1 MSLKDQLHEKK
12 SSQLRSGTPSN
23 ETPISEELSEL
34 RKQNE
39 LLRNRMIE
47 IENDQSK
54 RNEHLEKL
62 TKNLEDATRA
72 YRSEIQNVSD
82 SVSDQLLS
90 KQHRNLSMVQ
100 DLAKETQRQEKRIK
114 AIYGYISMVFHTLA
128 LLLIAFLIVRA
139 MIYGLWEGLYL
150 EQLWLAAEG
159 IWYAHVAIVAAIVG
173 MIGFFLFFFCKGIVE
188 TIKNIQTLYGQP

>member
-1 MSLKDQLHEKK
+1 
-12 SSQLRSGTPSN
+12 
-23 ETPISEELSEL
+23 
-34 RKQNE
+34 
-39 LLRNRMIE
+39 
-47 IENDQSK
+47 
-54 RNEHLEKL
+54 
-62 TKNLEDATRA
+62 
-72 YRSEIQNVSD
+72 
-82 SVSDQLLS
+82 
-90 KQHRNLSMVQ
+90 
-100 DLAKETQRQEKRIK
+100 
-114 AIYGYISMVFHTLA
+114 MVFHTLA